1 MTLEG
6 WIPQIGDYLTLAEVV
21 EFAFDYRGNTTVVKT
36 DGTELV
42 GYIFNRNT
50 LVPQPFIQ
58 MFDEKGDGPITI
70 PYAEIST
77 IKFTGKDTAAGNSW
91 KAWLER
97 REREKAERAA
107 RQGGEQSERSPDPHR
122 G

>member
-6 WIPQIGDYLTLAEVV
+6 WVPQIGEFLTLAEVV

-36 DGTELV
+36 DRTELV
-42 GYIFNRNT
+42 GYIFDRNSSA
-50 LVPQPFIQ
+50 PQPFIQ
-58 MFDEKGDGPITI
+58 MFDESGDGPITI
-70 PYAEIST
+70 PYSEIAN

-97 REREKAERAA
+97 KEREKAATA
-107 RQGGEQSERSPDPHR
+107 PALGALRSGRDSDPHR